1 TARPRM
7 GPAQAGR
14 STRTPTVRAVFDG
27 HVFRPD
33 GPVPLEPNARYV
45 LTVEREGAPAGA
57 DGQEGSGVYPLS
69 ALGALA
75 TDMGVTDLAAR
86 HDWYAR
92 RGAGHTDGS
101 DRADAIDGAPG
112 DAPER

>member
-1 TARPRM
+1 MGQRLAAPARN
-7 GPAQAGR
+7 GR
-14 STRTPTVRAVFDG
+14 STMTTTVRAVFDG

-33 GPVPLEPNARYV
+33 EPVPLEPNARYV

-57 DGQEGSGVYPLS
+57 DGQDGAGAYPLS

-86 HDWYAR
+86 HDWYAPLCDGLR
-92 RGAGHTDGS
+92 RDGTDG
-101 DRADAIDGAPG
+101 IGGAPG

>member
-1 TARPRM
+1 M
-7 GPAQAGR
+7 
-14 STRTPTVRAVFDG
+14 STTVRAVFDG
-27 HVFRPD
+27 QVFRPD
-33 GPVPLEPNARYV
+33 EPVALEPNARYV
-45 LTVEREGAPAGA
+45 LTVEREGGPAGA
-57 DGQEGSGVYPLS
+57 DGREGAGVYPLS

-92 RGAGHTDGS
+92 RGVDDTDVPDGAE
-101 DRADAIDGAPG
+101 ADDGAPG

>member
-1 TARPRM
+1 MT
-7 GPAQAGR
+7 
-14 STRTPTVRAVFDG
+14 TTVRAVFDG

-33 GPVPLEPNARYV
+33 EPVPLEPNARYV
-45 LTVEREGAPAGA
+45 LTVELEGDPAGA
-57 DGQEGSGVYPLS
+57 DGREGSGVYPLS

-86 HDWYAR
+86 HDRYVR
-92 RGAGHTDGS
+92 RGTADT
-101 DRADAIDGAPG
+101 DRADGADADGGAPG

>member
-1 TARPRM
+1 MT
-7 GPAQAGR
+7 
-14 STRTPTVRAVFDG
+14 TTVRAVFDG

-33 GPVPLEPNARYV
+33 EPVPLEPNARYV
-45 LTVEREGAPAGA
+45 LTVEPEAAAAGA
-57 DGQEGSGVYPLS
+57 DGSEGQEVYPLS

-92 RGAGHTDGS
+92 PGVDDRDDPDG
-101 DRADAIDGAPG
+101 ADADGGAPG